1 MSRRQYRMK
10 PFNWER
16 HMTHDGCGPCLRAAR
31 FAKTDTIVND
41 TEQATRTIDNDHTA
55 TVIRREG
62 STS

>member
-1 MSRRQYRMK
+1 MK

-41 TEQATRTIDNDHTA
+41 TDQATRTIDNDHTA